1 MQTSFSC
8 LAPITLK
15 YVYFNNSELFIV
27 AQIYHSFYS
36 CCSLPVILM
45 RVGLSVNTNN
55 YVTIMDHILKEFGK
69 SITAPHCIVEPKEHS
84 HMCLG
89 TILSTLR
96 YQLYQQDTSDITD
109 ESFTIFPL
117 TPKLALQNSMKIT
130 GGISRT
136 LGCTLDRSG

>member
-15 YVYFNNSELFIV
+15 YVHFNNSELFIV
-27 AQIYHSFYS
+27 AQIYHSFDS

-55 YVTIMDHILKEFGK
+55 CVTTMDHVRKAFRK
-69 SITAPHCIVEPKEHS
+69 SLTAPHCTAETKEHS

-89 TILSTLR
+89 PILSPHKS
-96 YQLYQQDTSDITD
+96 QMCQQDTSDITD
-109 ESFTIFPL
+109 ETFTIFPL
-117 TPKLALQNSMKIT
+117 TPKLALQNSM
-130 GGISRT
+130 
-136 LGCTLDRSG
+136 